1 MADWDP
7 ELYNRF
13 RRYRAEPFE
22 HELTRLTLTDG
33 DKILDLG
40 CGSGENTIELAR
52 RAPRA
57 AVVGLD
63 SSPAMLD
70 AAAKLHAKLPP
81 ETRARMSFVLADI
94 RTYDADA
101 GYTLVISNA
110 ALQWTRDHRA
120 VLAAC
125 FRVLRPGGRLVVQ
138 MPSNHVETAQRTI
151 LAMAHDEPWCGA
163 LGGVNLPS
171 RIVAEPEEYRAML
184 AELGFDAVDCYYH
197 TFQHP
202 MSCPA
207 DIVEW
212 SRATA
217 LRPFLNALPQARHA
231 DYLAALTRRL
241 ENEYGTTGPLT
252 FNFRRIFLWA
262 RRPDD

>member
-22 HELTRLTLTDG
+22 HQLSRVTLSDSEA
-33 DKILDLG
+33 ILDLG

-52 RAPRA
+52 RAPRSR
-57 AVVGLD
+57 VVGLD

-70 AAAKLHAKLPP
+70 AAANLTAKLPP
-81 ETRARMSFVLADI
+81 EIRERLTFVLADI
-94 RTYDADA
+94 RTYDPDTE
-101 GYTLVISNA
+101 YSFVISNA
-110 ALQWTRDHRA
+110 ALQWTRDHRT

-125 FRVLRPGGRLVVQ
+125 FHVLRPGGKLAVQ
-138 MPSNHVETAQRTI
+138 MPANYIETAQRTI
-151 LAMAHDEPWCGA
+151 LAIANEEPWRAA
-163 LGGVNLPS
+163 LDGVNVPS

-184 AELGFDAVDCYYH
+184 TELGFDEVDCYYH
-197 TFQHP
+197 TFHHP
-202 MSCPA
+202 MSSPA

-217 LRPFLNALPQARHA
+217 LRPFLNALPQERHA
-231 DYLAALTRRL
+231 EYVEALTRRL
-241 ENEYGTTGPLT
+241 EREYGTAGPLT

-262 RRPDD
+262 RRPNR